1 MSTILSGETRE
12 AVVDLI
18 HNKLSEVGE
27 QVKDGKIPLDQ
38 YLITKVNILDNKRK
52 LLYSGALLTG
62 TP

>member
-1 MSTILSGETRE
+1 VSTILSGETRE

-38 YLITKVNILDNKRK
+38 YLITKVNILDNKRR
-52 LLYSGALLTG
+52 LLYSGVLLTG

>member
-27 QVKDGKIPLDQ
+27 QVKDAKIPLDQ
-38 YLITKVNILDNKRK
+38 YLITKVNILDNKRR

>member
-1 MSTILSGETRE
+1 VSTILSGETRE

-38 YLITKVNILDNKRK
+38 YLITKVNILDNNVD
-52 LLYSGALLTG
+52 S
-62 TP
+62 

>member
-38 YLITKVNILDNKRK
+38 YLITKVNILDNKRR

>member
-52 LLYSGALLTG
+52 LLYSGVLLTG